1 MVNDRHTA
9 RFRRIKE
16 EVSDRV
22 IVMGVRCSVLSRGSQ
37 RVDGGPAL
45 EHDLSCSR
53 ARSRAMTIALLLGAH
68 IEQRLARHRR
78 VGR

>member
-22 IVMGVRCSVLSRGSQ
+22 IVMGVHCNVLSRG
-37 RVDGGPAL
+37 GGRNASMA
-45 EHDLSCSR
+45 DLRRKKTFLAR
-53 ARSRAMTIALLLGAH
+53 ARDHA
-68 IEQRLARHRR
+68 Q
-78 VGR
+78 